1 MGVRV
6 REKQKGSGE
15 WWIFIYHRGKRASK
29 KVGRSEDKARAV
41 AKEIEARLVLGD
53 LGVLEEKKQIPT
65 FGEYSRNYLAF
76 IQMNRRY
83 STYERYSQVL
93 RDHVL
98 PAFGKRPLDKISRG
112 EVRDFIVEKSK
123 KFKPF
128 VFRDVISG
136 VFNYAIDDEL
146 VKVNPARGIT
156 KRLKIKRDRSEK
168 VDPLNEMDMSLFLDT
183 CRKDFAAFYPFFFM
197 AARSGMRLGE
207 LLAVRWNDLDFSHRV
222 IIGGAIHERPF
233 IWVKRSYRRGR
244 FTKPKNGKT
253 RKVDMATELRS
264 VLKKHQAREKEKA
277 LKNGLGDLPELVFH
291 RDGKVIEQ
299 NYIQTF
305 PV

>member
-53 LGVLEEKKQIPT
+53 LGMLEEKKQIPT
-65 FGEYSRNYLAF
+65 FGEYSEEILGIHSDEQAIF
-76 IQMNRRY
+76 D
-83 STYERYSQVL
+83 L
-93 RDHVL
+93 RAIHSSLEDHVL
-98 PAFGKRPLDKISRG
+98 PSFGKRPLDKISRG

-128 VFRDVISG
+128 VFRDVIIG

-156 KRLKIKRDRSEK
+156 KRSKSKGT
-168 VDPLNEMDMSLFLDT
+168 DP
-183 CRKDFAAFYPFFFM
+183 
-197 AARSGMRLGE
+197 
-207 LLAVRWNDLDFSHRV
+207 
-222 IIGGAIHERPF
+222 
-233 IWVKRSYRRGR
+233 
-244 FTKPKNGKT
+244 
-253 RKVDMATELRS
+253 
-264 VLKKHQAREKEKA
+264 KKWTH
-277 LKNGLGDLPELVFH
+277 
-291 RDGKVIEQ
+291 
-299 NYIQTF
+299 
-305 PV
+305 